1 MLQVDGCGAMIGKA
15 ETVVRWNEGELWHK
29 ILGHIYHGA
38 LNIMQQ
44 ISTGL
49 PRGTLAQSDQCKG
62 CTLGRYV
69 KSTFHEKENCA
80 SVILERVHTDVCGPF
95 SVASTTKHRYYVIF
109 FYDFSCKCRIF
120 FMQKKDQTF
129 SKFCEFKALV
139 EKELGKQVKDLR
151 SDNGG
156 EYISNE
162 FKDFCSREGIRREL
176 IAPHNPQQNGVAE
189 RKNRTI
195 MGAA

>member
-15 ETVVRWNEGELWHK
+15 EIVVRQDEGELWHRR
-29 ILGHIYHGA
+29 LGHLHHGA
-38 LNIMQQ
+38 LKIMQQ

-49 PRGTLAQSDQCKG
+49 PMGTLSQLDNCKG
-62 CTLGRYV
+62 CTMGKYV
-69 KSTFHEKENCA
+69 KSTFHEKENRA
-80 SVILERVHTDVCGPF
+80 SVILERIHTDVCEPI
-95 SVASTTKHRYYVIF
+95 SVASIEKHRYYVIF
-109 FYDFSCKCRIF
+109 VDDFSRKCWIF

-139 EKELGKQVKDLR
+139 EKESGNQVKALR

-176 IAPHNPQQNGVAE
+176 IAPQNP
-189 RKNRTI
+189 
-195 MGAA
+195 